1 MAAPADGCGKHLNYR
16 LANAKNI
23 HRPRC
28 WRSPPNATVPTLTG
42 GSARQSLA
50 SMTPREFIGKW
61 RSADLKER
69 SAAQEHFIDLC
80 RLLDEPTP
88 AEADPAGERYCFERG
103 AAKSSGGKGWADVWK
118 RGCFGWEYKGKRHDL
133 KAAYAQLLQ
142 YAAALEDPPLLVV
155 CDLEQFWIYTHWTNT
170 VQRIYKIVLDDLH
183 DANQRQ
189 RLKWVFSDPERLKPG
204 MTRQSL
210 TEEAAER
217 FANLAQR
224 LRANGHEAQAVAHFV
239 NRLVFCM
246 FAEDVGLLLNQM
258 FTRMLRYAHTHPDES
273 AEMARDLFR
282 GMRSGGRIGFE
293 DVEWF
298 NGGLFDSDEALP
310 LDSPAILEIL
320 KAARLDWSEIDPS
333 IFGTLFERGLDPD
346 KRSQLGAHYTD
357 RDKIMLLVEPVV
369 IRPLQAEWE
378 GVKAQIAE
386 QLDKSRAGKNSA
398 ATKARKTAQT
408 LYNGFLER
416 LRQARILDPACG
428 SGNFLYL
435 GLQALKDFEHRVNVD
450 AEALGLDR
458 QFPSVGPEC
467 VKGIEINLFAA
478 ELARTTVWIGEIQW
492 MRRNGFDVSRR
503 PILRP
508 LDTVECRDALLNP
521 DGSEAAWPEAEFIVG
536 NPPFLGGSRL
546 LRELGG
552 DYVATL
558 RGTYQG
564 RVPGGADLVTYW
576 FEKARACLEQGQARR
591 VGLVA
596 TNSIRGGA
604 NRRVLE
610 RILGGPSPSTG
621 EGGGEGAKLAIF
633 NAWSDQ
639 PWINEGAAVR
649 VSLVCFGAALPS
661 PSGRGAGGEGA
672 TLDGQ
677 PVAEIRADLT
687 GGASM
692 VGGGDDLTRAK
703 PLAENAK
710 VAFQGPEKN
719 GAFDIPGDLARQW
732 LPLPNPHG
740 CPNRDVL
747 KPSWNGL
754 DVTRRPRD
762 GWIID
767 FGVNMPETQA
777 ALYEKPFGYVLRF
790 VKPERDHNRDASRKK
805 NWWRFGRTGEDLR
818 AALKPLP
825 RYIATPEVAKH
836 RIFVWM
842 APAVLPDK
850 KLIVIARSDD
860 TIFGVIHSKF
870 HELWSLGMC
879 TWHGVGN
886 DPRYTPTTTFET
898 FPFPEGLT
906 PDIPAADPRAQAIAQ
921 AACRLNELRENW
933 LNPPEWVQRVP
944 EVVPGYP
951 DRLAP
956 VDDRAAAL
964 LKKRTLT
971 HLYNERPA
979 WLANAHRD
987 LDATVAAAYGWPAD
1001 LGDDEILRRL
1011 LALNRERA

>member
-1 MAAPADGCGKHLNYR
+1 
-16 LANAKNI
+16 
-23 HRPRC
+23 
-28 WRSPPNATVPTLTG
+28 
-42 GSARQSLA
+42 
-50 SMTPREFIGKW
+50 MTPREFIGKW
-61 RSADLKER
+61 RAADLKER

-88 AEADPAGERYCFERG
+88 AEADPAGEWYCFERG
-103 AAKSSGGKGWADVWK
+103 ASKLSGGRGWADVWK

-133 KAAYAQLLQ
+133 KAAYVQLQQ
-142 YAAALEDPPLLVV
+142 YAVALENPPLLVV

-170 VQRIYKIVLDDLH
+170 VQRVYQIALDDLH
-183 DANQRQ
+183 DANKRQ
-189 RLKWVFSDPERLKPG
+189 MLKWVFADPERLKPG
-204 MTRQSL
+204 ITRQSL

-217 FANLAQR
+217 FADLAQR
-224 LRANGHEAQAVAHFV
+224 LRANGHEAQAVAHFI

-246 FAEDVGLLLNQM
+246 FAEDVGLLPNQM

-273 AEMARDLFR
+273 EEMARDLFR

-310 LDSPAILEIL
+310 LDGPAILEIL

-357 RDKIMLLVEPVV
+357 RDKIMLLVEPVI

-378 GVKAQIAE
+378 GVRAQIAA
-386 QLDKSRAGKNSA
+386 QLDKARTSKSPV
-398 ATKARKTAQT
+398 ATKARKAAQT

-416 LRQARILDPACG
+416 LRQVRILDPACG

-435 GLQALKDFEHRVNVD
+435 GLQALKDFEHRINVD

-458 QFPSVGPEC
+458 QFPAVGPEC
-467 VKGIEINLFAA
+467 VQGIEINLFAA

-508 LDTVECRDALLNP
+508 LHTVECRDALLNP

-536 NPPFLGGSRL
+536 NPPFLGGSKL
-546 LRELGG
+546 LRELGEEC
-552 DYVATL
+552 VMAL
-558 RGTYQG
+558 RGAYQG
-564 RVPGGADLVTYW
+564 RVPGGADLVCYW
-576 FEKARACLEQGQARR
+576 FEKARACLEQGQTRR

-604 NRRVLE
+604 NRKVLE
-610 RILGGPSPSTG
+610 RIRDTG
-621 EGGGEGAKLAIF
+621 TIYH
-633 NAWSDQ
+633 AWSDE

-649 VSLVCFGAALPS
+649 VSLVCFGTVLPS
-661 PSGRGAGGEGA
+661 PSGRGVGGEGA
-672 TLDGQ
+672 MLDGQ

-687 GGASM
+687 GRTSM
-692 VGGGDDLTRAK
+692 VSGGGGGGDLTRAK
-703 PLAENAK
+703 PLPENAG
-710 VAFQGPEKN
+710 VSFQGSQKI
-719 GAFDIPGDLARQW
+719 GAFDIPGDLARRW

-767 FGVNMPETQA
+767 FGVEMTEVQA
-777 ALYEKPFGYVLRF
+777 ALYEKPFDHVVQHVR
-790 VKPERDHNRDASRKK
+790 PEREKNNREVYRRY
-805 NWWRFGRTGEDLR
+805 WWRHGEARIAMR
-818 AALKPLP
+818 AALKLLP

-836 RIFVWM
+836 RVFVWM
-842 APAVLPDK
+842 HSAILPDK
-850 KLIVIARSDD
+850 KLMVIARPDD
-860 TIFGVIHSKF
+860 SLFGVIHSRF

-898 FPFPEGLT
+898 FPFPEGVLT
-906 PDIPAADPRAQAIAQ
+906 VPSPDARFSGIAQ

-933 LNPPEWVQRVP
+933 LNPPEWGRYEP

-951 DRLAP
+951 DRLVP
-956 VDDRAAAL
+956 VDDKAAAL

-971 HLYNERPA
+971 NLYNERPA
-979 WLANAHRD
+979 WLANVHRD
-987 LDATVAAAYGWPAD
+987 LDAAVAAAYGWPAD

-1011 LALNRERA
+1011 LALNLERT

>member
-1 MAAPADGCGKHLNYR
+1 
-16 LANAKNI
+16 
-23 HRPRC
+23 
-28 WRSPPNATVPTLTG
+28 
-42 GSARQSLA
+42 
-50 SMTPREFIGKW
+50 MTPREFIGKW

-88 AEADPAGERYCFERG
+88 AEADPTGEWYCFERG
-103 AAKSSGGKGWADVWK
+103 ASKLSGGKGWADVWK

-133 KAAYAQLLQ
+133 KAAYVQLQQ
-142 YAAALEDPPLLVV
+142 YAVALENPPLLVV

-170 VQRIYKIVLDDLH
+170 VQRIYRIALDDLH
-183 DANQRQ
+183 DADQRQ

-204 MTRQSL
+204 MTRQAL
-210 TEEAAER
+210 TEEAAQR
-217 FANLAQR
+217 FADLAQR
-224 LRANGHEAQAVAHFV
+224 LRANGHDPQAVAHFV

-246 FAEDVGLLLNQM
+246 FAEDVGLLPNQM

-273 AEMARDLFR
+273 AAMARDLFR

-357 RDKIMLLVEPVV
+357 RDKIMLLVEPIV

-386 QLDKSRAGKNSA
+386 RLDKSRAGKNST
-398 ATKARKTAQT
+398 ATKARQAAQT

-435 GLQALKDFEHRVNVD
+435 GLQSLLDFEHRVNVD

-492 MRRNGFDVSRR
+492 LRRNGFDVSRR

-508 LDTVECRDALLNP
+508 LETVECRDALLNP
-521 DGSEAAWPEAEFIVG
+521 DGGEAAWPDAEFIVG
-536 NPPFLGGSRL
+536 NPPFLGDKKQL
-546 LRELGG
+546 AELGEQ
-552 DYVATL
+552 YVTTL
-558 RGTYQG
+558 RRTYAG
-564 RVPGGADLVTYW
+564 RVPGGADLVCYW
-576 FEKARACLEQGQARR
+576 FEKARAQIEAGRARYA
-591 VGLVA
+591 GLVA
-596 TNSIRGGA
+596 TNSIRQKR
-604 NRRVLE
+604 NRPVLE
-610 RILGGPSPSTG
+610 RIRETGG
-621 EGGGEGAKLAIF
+621 IF
-633 NAWSDQ
+633 HAWSDEG
-639 PWINEGAAVR
+639 WVNEGAAVR
-649 VSLVCFGAALPS
+649 VSLIGFG
-661 PSGRGAGGEGA
+661 GREHGQPVMLDGRPIREIYPDLTGAGEGA
-672 TLDGQ
+672 GEL
-677 PVAEIRADLT
+677 
-687 GGASM
+687 
-692 VGGGDDLTRAK
+692 DLTRARAL
-703 PLAENAK
+703 PENAGRSFFGLCL
-710 VAFQGPEKN
+710 A
-719 GAFDIPGDLARQW
+719 GAFAVDSDTARRW
-732 LPLPNPHG
+732 LLQPNPHG
-740 CPNRDVL
+740 RPNSEVL
-747 KPSWNGL
+747 RPIWNGV
-754 DVTRRPRD
+754 DITQ
-762 GWIID
+762 GWKGRWVID
-767 FGVNMPETQA
+767 FGTRMSEAEA
-777 ALYEKPFGYVLRF
+777 ALYEAPFGHVLAK
-790 VKPERDHNRDASRKK
+790 VKPVRITNREKSRVEY
-805 NWWRFGRTGEDLR
+805 WWRHGRPRPELR
-818 AALKPLP
+818 GKLEGLS
-825 RYIATPEVAKH
+825 RYIATPETAKH
-836 RIFVWM
+836 RFFVWFPVSV
-842 APAVLPDK
+842 APEHS
-850 KLIVIARSDD
+850 LIVIPRDD
-860 TIFGVIHSKF
+860 DASFGVLSSRF
-870 HELWSLGMC
+870 HAVWALAKGGTLE
-879 TWHGVGN
+879 
-886 DPRYTPTTTFET
+886 DRPRYNSTMVFET
-898 FPFPEGLT
+898 YPFPEGLT
-906 PDIPAADPRAQAIAQ
+906 PDIPAADYATNPRAQAIAR
-921 AACRLNELRENW
+921 AARRLNELRENW
-933 LNPPEWVQRVP
+933 LNPPEWVRRVP

-987 LDATVAAAYGWPAD
+987 LDAAVAAAYGWPAD